1 MLLHKYV
8 FEFNELDLP
17 NFQKSK
23 MIAMNVSV
31 PQLRGREAASDVLPP
46 EVLRTQAGQ
55 EVGVPPGEKQLH

>member
-8 FEFNELDLP
+8 FEFIELNLP

-23 MIAMNVSV
+23 MIAMNVLVS
-31 PQLRGREAASDVLPP
+31 QLRGREAASDVLPP
-46 EVLRTQAGQ
+46 EVLRTKAGQ

>member
-1 MLLHKYV
+1 
-8 FEFNELDLP
+8 
-17 NFQKSK
+17 